1 MKNSSIFLFSIC
13 FFIVSCKK
21 IIDSASSIGKD
32 DVKIEELKLINVND
46 EYAVSVPEYMKE
58 MKSLHDEASFQYANI
73 FKETY
78 IIVLDESKDEFIST
92 FKEIEIYNDS
102 LTPLENYSDFQ
113 IQSFK
118 ESINAINVKKL
129 ESRIKKMP
137 SEVYEFKGEVE
148 GLDIAYFVSFI
159 EADTK
164 MYMMMSWTM
173 EGRYNKYKE
182 TFKLTHSTFKLK

>member
-118 ESINAINVKKL
+118 ESINALNVRKL
-129 ESRIKKMP
+129 ESRIKKICM
-137 SEVYEFKGEVE
+137 
-148 GLDIAYFVSFI
+148 LLYF
-159 EADTK
+159 
-164 MYMMMSWTM
+164 Y
-173 EGRYNKYKE
+173 
-182 TFKLTHSTFKLK
+182 